1 MVQPSPLPAPASL
14 VPVIDAWFG
23 VVDVW
28 VSACRSL
35 VTHALAAP
43 EHGPLTLVP
52 AMSPEQ
58 AGRHAAD
65 ETAPA

>member
-23 VVDVW
+23 ILDVW

-35 VTHALAAP
+35 VTHAFVAP
-43 EHGPLTLVP
+43 EFGPLTLVP
-52 AMSPEQ
+52 GVSPEQ
-58 AGRHAAD
+58 FGRHAVD